1 MEAHKVFVDTWG
13 WLALGHRS
21 DPDHDRVKEIF
32 QELRHTG
39 MPMWTSDYVLDELI
53 TLLFR
58 REVFGEAQ
66 RFLDR
71 ILRASVSG
79 KLRVERVTNERF
91 ARAFELRKRY
101 SDKPAICFTDLT
113 SMAIMQERGISRI
126 ISGDD
131 HFTHVGLGFRL
142 LPTP

>member
-1 MEAHKVFVDTWG
+1 MKPHRVFVDTWG
-13 WLALGHRS
+13 WLALGHKA

-66 RFLDR
+66 RFLEG
-71 ILRASVSG
+71 IFGASASG
-79 KLRVERVTNERF
+79 KLRVERVTSDRF
-91 ARAFELRKRY
+91 ARTFDLRKRY
-101 SDKPAICFTDLT
+101 SDKPAISFTDLT
-113 SMAIMQERGISRI
+113 SMVIMQERGISRI

-131 HFTHVGLGFRL
+131 HFTHVGLGFTL
-142 LPTP
+142 LPAS